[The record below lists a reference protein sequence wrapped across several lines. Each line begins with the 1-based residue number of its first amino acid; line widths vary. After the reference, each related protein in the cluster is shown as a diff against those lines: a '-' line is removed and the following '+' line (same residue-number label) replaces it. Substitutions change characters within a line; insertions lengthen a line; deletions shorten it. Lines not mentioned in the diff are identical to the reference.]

1 MIIEMDL
8 EKEDTV
14 DAVAEDEVPDKKRNI
29 SFYFFLIYEKLY
41 IA

>member
-14 DAVAEDEVPDKKRNI
+14 DVVVEDEVPDKKEI
-29 SFYFFLIYEKLY
+29 SLYFFLIYEKLY